1 MADIRLAQNVATPPA
16 AGRGAA
22 TPPPPAGPGRG
33 PQRTGPVMAGQL
45 VSLVLQRLNTPARP
59 NGNDRIIAGDPLTPV
74 TGIATMAMATLDGL
88 KAAAA
93 ARANLIFTADA
104 TFWADNDG
112 LGGLEGNETF
122 RAKRDFIRANNLVVY
137 RIADRLADARPNPIA
152 TGMARTLGWQ
162 NTAPDGAEAQRFTL
176 APQTLLQLSQFLQDR
191 LSARTLRVV
200 GDPALRVA
208 NIAAIWGR
216 AQQMPAIRALR
227 SDADVLVVG
236 YTFEWEAVLYAQDQI
251 AIGMKKGLILL
262 GQVPSLQGGMAAF
275 ADWLRTQVTEVPV
288 THIPLVEG
296 WWNLD
301 RPVNE
306 IRTTL

>member
-1 MADIRLAQNVATPPA
+1 MADIRLAQNVVTPPA

-22 TPPPPAGPGRG
+22 TPPPAGPGRG

-45 VSLVLQRLNTPARP
+45 VSLIQQRLAAPGRP
-59 NGNDRIIAGDPLTPV
+59 TGNDRFIAGDPLTPV

-93 ARANLIFTADA
+93 AKANLILTADA

-112 LGGLEGNETF
+112 LNGLEGNETF
-122 RAKRDFIRANNLVVY
+122 RAKRDVIRANNLVIY
-137 RIADRLADARPNPIA
+137 RMADRLADARPSPVA
-152 TGMARTLGWQ
+152 TGMARTLGWE

-176 APQTLLQLSQFLQDR
+176 PPQSLLQLSQMLQDR
-191 LSARTLRVV
+191 LGARTLRVV
-200 GDPALRVA
+200 GDPTLPVTKV
-208 NIAAIWGR
+208 AAIWGR

-262 GQVPSLQGGMAAF
+262 GQVPSLQGGMAYF
-275 ADWLRTQVTEVPV
+275 AEWLRGQITEVPV

-301 RPVNE
+301 HPVNE